1 MTLTKPTD
9 LYRPAMLKQNT
20 DLSPLVLGGRLVHTR
35 RFLVAVTVFR
45 VVWMWV
51 MLSKLPP
58 YIIED
63 VKEWGEMVNIEVS
76 YGDQLGD
83 ALSVTKFWVV

>member
-1 MTLTKPTD
+1 
-9 LYRPAMLKQNT
+9 
-20 DLSPLVLGGRLVHTR
+20 
-35 RFLVAVTVFR
+35 VTVFR